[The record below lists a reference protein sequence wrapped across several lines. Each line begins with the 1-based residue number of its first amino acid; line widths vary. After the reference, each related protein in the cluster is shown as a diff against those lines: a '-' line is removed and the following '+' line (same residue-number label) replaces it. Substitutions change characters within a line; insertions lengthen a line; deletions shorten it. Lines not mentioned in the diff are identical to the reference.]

1 MRGHD
6 IVMDV
11 PVTVGE
17 AVAGARVE
25 AHDIDGETVTFKV
38 PAGSSSGAE
47 IRVSGKGVQSATAGD
62 LIGCVQIRVPRSR
75 VWARSTPRR
84 NSTSPSRATS
94 KRLPP
99 SGNPPGGISHRRGA
113 TGGTITPQPIIN
125 VKEMMIMA
133 RIAQEVRRA
142 YAACA
147 AALVSGGVDLDAI
160 DALGLN
166 VEMPVFTVSQAAQI
180 AGVHPQTLRQYD
192 RLGLVVPQRTEG
204 GARRYTLRDVARLA
218 QAQQLSQDEGINLA
232 GVTHILSLQEENRQ
246 LRRQIRHLRRR
257 LDGDSVFE
265 AGMDG
270 EVVEVRQSPF
280 YHVRRRGRAYI
291 APLQITSGRE

>member
-1 MRGHD
+1 
-6 IVMDV
+6 
-11 PVTVGE
+11 
-17 AVAGARVE
+17 
-25 AHDIDGETVTFKV
+25 
-38 PAGSSSGAE
+38 
-47 IRVSGKGVQSATAGD
+47 
-62 LIGCVQIRVPRSR
+62 
-75 VWARSTPRR
+75 
-84 NSTSPSRATS
+84 
-94 KRLPP
+94 
-99 SGNPPGGISHRRGA
+99 
-113 TGGTITPQPIIN
+113 
-125 VKEMMIMA
+125 MA

-257 LDGDSVFE
+257 LSCASARARIYRTVADHIRSRIGGHHPVIVPSGIRWMGLLSYGDVLYP
-265 AGMDG
+265 AI
-270 EVVEVRQSPF
+270 VPF
-280 YHVRRRGRAYI
+280 YSCRMGLWAGAGWEVG
-291 APLQITSGRE
+291 E